1 MTKNTLARQMERADI
16 SVYQS
21 SIYDISPVEM
31 DKNEWIG
38 LKVKLLVMG
47 EEDVL
52 YT

>member
-1 MTKNTLARQMERADI
+1 MNKNTLARQMERTDI
-16 SVYQS
+16 SVHQS